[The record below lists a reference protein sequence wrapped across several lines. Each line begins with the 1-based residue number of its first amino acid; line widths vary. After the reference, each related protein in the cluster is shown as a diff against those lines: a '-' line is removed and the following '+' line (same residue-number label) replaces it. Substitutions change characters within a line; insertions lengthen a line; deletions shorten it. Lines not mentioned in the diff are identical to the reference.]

1 MIPLSNLDSVFL
13 HLDSKNTPM
22 HIGSLTMYDQSS
34 APGGMVRYK
43 DILAFYSQ
51 RLGRAKCYRRRL
63 VKVPFNLGNPYW
75 LEDPDF
81 DIEFHVRHIALP
93 KPGDWRQLCILAA
106 RLFSRPLDMSKP
118 LWEVY
123 VIEGLD
129 NIEGLPK
136 GCFALLHKVH
146 HCAIDGVSGAEI
158 ISATHDISHE
168 FDLAEIQ
175 DGWQPEKRPSDVS
188 MAVRGLIQTAQM
200 PARYGRYIKKYS
212 KRWMEAVKWFRGGEH
227 QLSNAPMTRFN
238 NAATPHRIFEGIEF
252 SIADLKAIKNAVHGT
267 TLNDVIIAICG
278 GGMHHYLQSK
288 HELPG
293 QSLLAMMPKS
303 TRTQDE
309 QNSEGNQISI
319 MRVAIGSHIADP
331 LERLHFVRHTTKDA
345 KQLLSI
351 LGDDIVANTLA
362 LLLPPVSRMTGSA
375 MTATRLSQSLR
386 LFNTVVTNVP
396 GPELPLYFM
405 GCKMVSLYGMGP
417 PSGGLG
423 LFQVVFSYNG
433 KLSIGAVS
441 CRDMMPD
448 PAFYKQCLQKAFD
461 ELQAAALNNSNTA
474 ALHPRKKST
483 ARRSASAKGKQA

>member
-1 MIPLSNLDSVFL
+1 MIPLSNLDAVFL
-13 HLDSKNTPM
+13 HLDSKNSPM
-22 HIGSLTMYDQSS
+22 HIGSLTVYDQST
-34 APGGMVRYK
+34 APGGVVRYK
-43 DILAFYSQ
+43 DILSFYSQ

-63 VKVPFNLGNPYW
+63 IKVPFNLGNPYW
-75 LEDPDF
+75 LEDPNF
-81 DIEFHVRHIALP
+81 DIEFHVRHIGLP
-93 KPGDWRQLCILAA
+93 HPGDWRQLCILAA
-106 RLFSRPLDMSKP
+106 RLFSRPLDLSRP

-158 ISATHDISHE
+158 IAATHDLSSE
-168 FDLAEIQ
+168 FGLNEIR
-175 DGWQPEKRPSDVS
+175 DSWEPEQVPSDFS
-188 MAVRGLIQTAQM
+188 MYVRGLIQTAQM
-200 PARYGRYIKKYS
+200 PVRYGRYIKKYS
-212 KRWMEAVKWFRGGEH
+212 KRWIDAVKWFRSGARH
-227 QLSNAPMTRFN
+227 LANAPMTRFN
-238 NAATPHRIFEGIEF
+238 NASSPHRVFEGIDF
-252 SIADLKAIKNAVHGT
+252 SVADLKAIKNAIGGS

-278 GGMHHYLQSK
+278 GGMHHYLKAK

-303 TRTQDE
+303 IRSDDQQRE
-309 QNSEGNQISI
+309 EGNQISI

-331 LERLHFVRHTTKDA
+331 LERLHFVRTTTKDA
-345 KQLLSI
+345 KELLSI

-375 MTATRLSQSLR
+375 MTATRIAQTLR

-396 GPELPLYFM
+396 GPDFPMYFM
-405 GCKMVSLYGMGP
+405 GCKMLSLYGMGP

-433 KLSIGAVS
+433 KISIGAVS

-448 PAFYKQCLQKAFD
+448 PTFYRQCLQQAYD
-461 ELQAAALNNSNTA
+461 ELRKATVGAADAAA
-474 ALHPRKKST
+474 
-483 ARRSASAKGKQA
+483 